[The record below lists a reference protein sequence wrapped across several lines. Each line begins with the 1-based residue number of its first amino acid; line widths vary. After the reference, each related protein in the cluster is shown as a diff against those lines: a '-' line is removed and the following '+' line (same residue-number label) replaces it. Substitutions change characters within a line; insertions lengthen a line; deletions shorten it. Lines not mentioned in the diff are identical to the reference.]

1 VRKIIETNTF
11 CSDPA
16 LQAFLDRICQGE
28 TSTTVTGLRGSAQSF
43 ILSFL
48 AKRIKKSILLI
59 SPGMEEARNT
69 FQDFSFFLGEEN
81 VVFFPPWDV
90 VPPDMLSSQRDVTLK
105 RIETLFRLF
114 MKQPAVVVAPVKA
127 ISQKVIPVSVLG
139 EYMETIAIGDFL
151 ERDRLVTK
159 LIEGGYRRVPLV
171 EEKNEFSVRGH
182 IIDIYP
188 SMARKPL
195 RMEFIGDDVE
205 SIKEFDPVTQRSKT
219 ELLEFIISPAS
230 EIIFSED
237 AQKRALKN
245 VRNRANHLGLSRAK
259 KDRLLDVIE
268 HGLISSVNPHL
279 LSLFYGTFSPDGDL
293 PGTDGLDTFFDYVSK
308 NSIVVFDDFDAIEHG
323 EEEIANEIDRYALKA
338 QDDGAFYLD
347 KESFYVPIRDLIEQ
361 YNDRQRVYI
370 EGLFPS
376 TSSVVRGDRVS
387 FDVESHVGLKQD
399 KAVFVRKENGLLS
412 PLANRIKEWTDE
424 NNLVFFLCS
433 EGEVQ
438 RMSHL
443 LEGYSLSAGQAG
455 MSFFSELDGHDGR
468 GRLILMAGKI
478 KEGFS
483 YPSMGLVF
491 ISEEE
496 IFGRKISRKRKAYAR
511 EGFFLKSFGEL
522 TEGDFVVHGD
532 HGIGLYR
539 GLEKLAVQKIENDF
553 LIVEYGG
560 GDKLYIPVDR
570 LDHIQRYIGPE
581 GYAPS
586 MDRLGGTSWETVKKR
601 VKKSIRA
608 IAKEL
613 VAVYAAR
620 EVLTGHSFSPPDRYY
635 EEFSS
640 SFEFEETPDQ
650 AHAIDDV
657 NFDMNDSRSMDRLIC
672 GDAGFGKTEVAVR
685 ASFRAAMD
693 GKQVAV
699 LVPTTILAEQH
710 YQTFA
715 RRFEKYP
722 VRVEVLNRYRTR
734 TQQKKIVED
743 ANKGLVDILVG
754 TQRMLQK
761 DVLFKNLGLVI
772 IDEEQRFGVGDK
784 EKLKKLRNLID
795 VLTLTATPIPRT
807 LQLSLVGIR
816 DLSVI
821 DTPPNDRQFIKVY
834 VTEFDDDVIKEA
846 IEHELARG
854 GQVFFVHD
862 RVRSIYSMARF
873 VERLIPEAKIGVAH
887 GQMKSRDLELV
898 MVKFLKKEYNI
909 LLCTTIIG
917 SGIDVPT
924 ANTIV
929 INRADRFGLSQLY
942 QLKGRVGRSKEDAYA
957 YLLVPQ
963 GMMLSRDAQKRLRII
978 QEFSDH
984 GSGFKVATHDLEI
997 RGGGNFLGV
1006 SQSGHVSAVGFELYT
1021 ELMEKAV
1028 AEVKGDTV
1036 VADDIRPE
1044 IKFGLSAFIPDNFI
1058 EDEHRRLVTYK
1069 KISLAHTDEEL
1080 SGIKEELIDCYG
1092 NTPTEVD
1099 TLFELIRVR
1108 NQLKEIMVK
1117 KMEYDG
1123 KNMVMVFH
1131 QNSPVDPERIIGL
1144 IKSRQYEGSKL
1155 TPDLR
1160 LFLPMPGLKKK
1171 DIIAKAKDLLKAF
1184 VD

>member
-16 LQAFLDRICQGE
+16 LQAFLDRICRGE
-28 TSTTVTGLRGSAQSF
+28 TSTTVTGLSGSAQSF

-48 AKRIKKSILLI
+48 AKRIKKSILVI

-90 VPPDMLSSQRDVTLK
+90 VPPDMLSSQRDVTVK

-127 ISQKVIPVSVLG
+127 ISQKVIPVSVLA
-139 EYMETIAIGDFL
+139 EYVETIAIGDLL

-219 ELLEFIISPAS
+219 ELLEFVISPAS

-268 HGLISSVNPHL
+268 QGLISSVNPHL

-308 NSIVVFDDFDAIEHG
+308 NSILVFDDFDAIEQG
-323 EEEIANEIDRYALKA
+323 EEEIANVIDRYALKA
-338 QDDGAFYLD
+338 QDDGTFYLD

-370 EGLFPS
+370 EGLFRS
-376 TSSVVRGDRVS
+376 TTSGVREDSIS

-399 KAVFVRKENGLLS
+399 KAAFVRKENGLLS

-424 NNLVFFLCS
+424 DNLVFFLCS

-443 LEGYSLSAGQAG
+443 LEGYSLSAVQAG

-468 GRLILMAGKI
+468 GRLILMAGKT

-483 YPSMGLVF
+483 YPSLGLVV

-496 IFGRKISRKRKAYAR
+496 IFGRKIPRKRKAYAR

-539 GLEKLAVQKIENDF
+539 GLEKLAIQSIENDF
-553 LIVEYGG
+553 LIVEYDG

-586 MDRLGGTSWETVKKR
+586 MDRLGGTSWETVKKKI
-601 VKKSIRA
+601 KKSVRA

-620 EVLTGHSFSPPDRYY
+620 EVLTGHDFSPPDRYY

-657 NFDMNDSRSMDRLIC
+657 NFDMNDSRPMDRLIC

-715 RRFEKYP
+715 KRFEKYP

-784 EKLKKLRNLID
+784 EKLKKLRNLVD

-873 VERLIPEAKIGVAH
+873 IERLIPDAKIGVAH

-898 MVKFLKKEYNI
+898 MVKFLKKEYNL

-957 YLLVPQ
+957 CLLVPR

-1028 AEVKGDTV
+1028 AEIKGDTV
-1036 VADDIRPE
+1036 VVDDIRPE
-1044 IKFGLSAFIPDNFI
+1044 INFGLSAFISDDYI
-1058 EDEHRRLVTYK
+1058 ADEHRRLVTYK

-1080 SGIKEELIDCYG
+1080 SDMKEELIDCYG
-1092 NTPTEVD
+1092 TTPTEVD

-1131 QNSPVDPERIIGL
+1131 QNSPVDPERIISL
-1144 IKSRQYEGSKL
+1144 VKSRQYEGSKL

-1184 VD
+1184 LA

>member
-1 VRKIIETNTF
+1 M
-11 CSDPA
+11 
-16 LQAFLDRICQGE
+16 
-28 TSTTVTGLRGSAQSF
+28 TGLHGSAQSF

-48 AKRIKKSILLI
+48 AKHIKKSIIVI
-59 SPGMEEARNT
+59 SPGMEKARDT

-90 VPPDMLSSQRDVTLK
+90 VPTDILSSQRDITLK

-114 MKQPAVVVAPVKA
+114 MKQPAVVVASVKA
-127 ISQKVIPVSVLG
+127 ISQKVIPVRVLG
-139 EYMETIAIGDFL
+139 EYVETIAIGDFL
-151 ERDRLVTK
+151 ERDRLIAK
-159 LIEGGYRRVPLV
+159 LIEGGYHRVPLV

-182 IIDIYP
+182 IVDIYP

-237 AQKRALKN
+237 AKKRALKN
-245 VRNRANHLGLSRAK
+245 VRNRANELGLSRAK

-268 HGLISSVNPHL
+268 HGLMSSVNPHL
-279 LSLFYGTFSPDGDL
+279 LSLFYGTFSPDGNL
-293 PGTDGLDTFFDYVSK
+293 PVTDGLDTFFDYVSK
-308 NSIVVFDDFDAIEHG
+308 DSIVVFDDFDAIGQAEK
-323 EEEIANEIDRYALKA
+323 EIANEIDRYALKA
-338 QDDGAFYLD
+338 QDDNSFYLD

-361 YNDRQRVYI
+361 YNNRQRVYI
-370 EGLFPS
+370 EGLFQSTPS
-376 TSSVVRGDRVS
+376 EVRGGSVS

-399 KAVFVRKENGLLS
+399 KAAFVRKENGLLS
-412 PLANRIKEWTDE
+412 PLTNRIKNWTDE
-424 NNLVFFLCS
+424 GHLVFFLCS

-443 LEGYSLSAGQAG
+443 LEGYSLSASPAG
-455 MSFFSELDGHDGR
+455 TSFFSELHGYDGR
-468 GRLILMAGKI
+468 GRLILMTGKI

-483 YPSMGLVF
+483 YPSMGLVI

-496 IFGRKISRKRKAYAR
+496 IFGRKIPRKRKAYAR

-539 GLEKLAVQKIENDF
+539 GLEKLAVQNIENDF
-553 LIVEYGG
+553 LLVEYGG

-581 GYAPS
+581 GYTPS
-586 MDRLGGTSWETVKKR
+586 MDRLGGTSWETVEKR
-601 VKKSIRA
+601 VKKSVRA

-620 EVLTGHSFSPPDRYY
+620 EVLTGHNFSPPDRYY

-650 AHAIDDV
+650 ARAIDDV
-657 NFDMNDSRSMDRLIC
+657 NFDMNDSRPMDRLIC

-685 ASFRAAMD
+685 ASFRVAMD

-715 RRFEKYP
+715 KRFQKYP

-734 TQQKKIVED
+734 TQQKKIVD
-743 ANKGLVDILVG
+743 DVNKGVVDILIG

-784 EKLKKLRNLID
+784 EKLKKLRNLVD

-846 IEHELARG
+846 ISHELARG

-873 VERLIPEAKIGVAH
+873 IERLIPEA
-887 GQMKSRDLELV
+887 
-898 MVKFLKKEYNI
+898 
-909 LLCTTIIG
+909 
-917 SGIDVPT
+917 
-924 ANTIV
+924 
-929 INRADRFGLSQLY
+929 
-942 QLKGRVGRSKEDAYA
+942 
-957 YLLVPQ
+957 
-963 GMMLSRDAQKRLRII
+963 
-978 QEFSDH
+978 
-984 GSGFKVATHDLEI
+984 
-997 RGGGNFLGV
+997 
-1006 SQSGHVSAVGFELYT
+1006 
-1021 ELMEKAV
+1021 
-1028 AEVKGDTV
+1028 
-1036 VADDIRPE
+1036 
-1044 IKFGLSAFIPDNFI
+1044 
-1058 EDEHRRLVTYK
+1058 
-1069 KISLAHTDEEL
+1069 
-1080 SGIKEELIDCYG
+1080 
-1092 NTPTEVD
+1092 
-1099 TLFELIRVR
+1099 
-1108 NQLKEIMVK
+1108 
-1117 KMEYDG
+1117 
-1123 KNMVMVFH
+1123 
-1131 QNSPVDPERIIGL
+1131 
-1144 IKSRQYEGSKL
+1144 
-1155 TPDLR
+1155 
-1160 LFLPMPGLKKK
+1160 
-1171 DIIAKAKDLLKAF
+1171 
-1184 VD
+1184 

>member
-1 VRKIIETNTF
+1 MRKIIETNTF

-16 LQAFLDRICQGE
+16 LQTFLDRICRGE
-28 TSTTVTGLRGSAQSF
+28 TSTTVTGLSGSAQSF

-48 AKRIKKSILLI
+48 AKHIKKSIILI
-59 SPGMEEARNT
+59 SPGMKEARDT
-69 FQDFSFFLGEEN
+69 FRDFSFFLGDEN

-90 VPPDMLSSQRDVTLK
+90 VPPDILSSQRDVILN

-114 MKQPAVVVAPVKA
+114 MKQPAVVVTPIKA
-127 ISQKVIPVSVLG
+127 ISQKVIPVSVFG
-139 EYMETIAIGDFL
+139 EYVETIAIGDFL

-159 LIEGGYRRVPLV
+159 LMEGGYRRVSLV

-219 ELLEFIISPAS
+219 ELLECIISPAS
-230 EIIFSED
+230 EVIFSED
-237 AQKRALKN
+237 VQKRALKN
-245 VRNRANHLGLSRAK
+245 VRNRANHLELSRAK

-268 HGLISSVNPHL
+268 HGLISSINPHL
-279 LSLFYGTFSPDGDL
+279 LSLFYGTFSTDGDL
-293 PGTDGLDTFFDYVSK
+293 PVTDGLDTFFDYVSK
-308 NSIVVFDDFDAIEHG
+308 NSIVVFDDFDAIEHE
-323 EEEIANEIDRYALKA
+323 EEEIINEIDRYALKA
-338 QDDGAFYLD
+338 QDDSTFYLD
-347 KESFYVPIRDLIEQ
+347 RESFYVPVRELIEQ
-361 YNDRQRVYI
+361 YNNRQKVYI
-370 EGLFPS
+370 EGFVRNVPHD
-376 TSSVVRGDRVS
+376 VRGDTVS
-387 FDVESHVGLKQD
+387 FDVGSHVGLKQE
-399 KAVFVRKENGLLS
+399 KAAFVRKENGLLS
-412 PLANRIKEWTDE
+412 PLATRIQEWTDE
-424 NNLVFFLCS
+424 GNLVFFLCS

-468 GRLILMAGKI
+468 GRLILMTGKTT
-478 KEGFS
+478 EGFS
-483 YPSMGLVF
+483 YPSMGLVI

-539 GLEKLAVQKIENDF
+539 GLEKLAVQSIENDF

-581 GYAPS
+581 GYTPS
-586 MDRLGGTSWETVKKR
+586 MDRLGGTSWETVKKKI
-601 VKKSIRA
+601 KKSIRA

-620 EVLTGHSFSPPDRYY
+620 EVLTGYGFSLPDRYY

-650 AHAIDDV
+650 ARAIDDV
-657 NFDMNDSRSMDRLIC
+657 NFDMNDSRPMDRLIC

-699 LVPTTILAEQH
+699 LIPTTILAEQH
-710 YQTFA
+710 YQTFTE
-715 RRFEKYP
+715 RFEKYP

-734 TQQKKIVED
+734 AQQKKIVED
-743 ANKGLVDILVG
+743 VNKGLVDVLIG

-784 EKLKKLRNLID
+784 EKLKKLRKLVD

-834 VTEFDDDVIKEA
+834 VTEFDDDVIKAA

-862 RVRSIYSMARF
+862 RVKSIYSMARF
-873 VERLIPEAKIGVAH
+873 IERLIPEAKIGVAH

-898 MVKFLKKEYNI
+898 MVKFLKKDYTVLI
-909 LLCTTIIG
+909 CTTIIG

-929 INRADRFGLSQLY
+929 INRADRFGLSSLY

-957 YLLVPQ
+957 YLLVPR

-1028 AEVKGDTV
+1028 AELKGDTV

-1044 IKFGLSAFIPDNFI
+1044 INFGLSAFIPDNFI

-1069 KISLAHTDEEL
+1069 KISLAHTDEAL
-1080 SGIKEELIDCYG
+1080 TDIKEELIDCYG
-1092 NTPTEVD
+1092 DTPTEVD

-1123 KNMVMVFH
+1123 RNMVMAFH

-1144 IKSRQYEGSKL
+1144 VKSRQYEGSKL

-1171 DIIAKAKDLLKAF
+1171 DIIAKAKDLLNAF
-1184 VD
+1184 VE